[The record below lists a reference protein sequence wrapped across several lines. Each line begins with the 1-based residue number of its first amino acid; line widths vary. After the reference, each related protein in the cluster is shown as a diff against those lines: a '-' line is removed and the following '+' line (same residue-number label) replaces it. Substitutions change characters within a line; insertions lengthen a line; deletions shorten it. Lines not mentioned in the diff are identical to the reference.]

1 MTDSISKALF
11 AAAQQRIPG
20 GVNSPVRAF
29 GSVGG
34 EPVFVQRAKG
44 PYLYGADGTAYVDY
58 VGSWGPM
65 ILGHAQPD
73 VVRAIQEAATLG
85 CSYGAPTAAETDIAE
100 AIADAFPCM
109 EMSRLVS
116 SGTEAT
122 MGALR
127 VARGFTGR
135 DLVVK
140 CVGAYHGGA
149 DYLLVKAG
157 SGLATLGEPD
167 SSGVPA
173 AIASTT
179 RLVEYNDIEG
189 LRALFAAEGDQIA
202 AVIVEPVAGNM
213 GCVPP
218 ELPWLQALRDVTYQY
233 GSLLIFDEVMTGFRV
248 ARGGAQA
255 LYGIIPDLTC
265 LGKIVGGGLPVGAYG
280 ARREIMS
287 KVAPLGPVYQAGTLS
302 GNPLAV
308 AAGLTTLGLL
318 RRPGLYEELGA
329 TSAALADGLAQV
341 AAAAGAQVVI
351 QRVGSMLTVFFTDA
365 PVRDWPSAAR
375 CDRKAFAVWHAMLL
389 ANGVYWPPSQFEA
402 AFVSVTHDAETL
414 ATTLA
419 AAEIAFAAARAHSAA
434 E

>member
-1 MTDSISKALF
+1 MTDANSKALF
-11 AAAQQRIPG
+11 ALAQQRIPG

-44 PYLYGADGTAYVDY
+44 PHLYGADGNAYIDY

-73 VVRAIQEAATLG
+73 VVLAIQEAATLG
-85 CSYGAPTAAETDIAE
+85 CSYGAPTAGETDMAE
-100 AIADAFPCM
+100 AIADAFPTM
-109 EMSRLVS
+109 QMSRLVS

-135 DLVVK
+135 DLIVK

-167 SSGVPA
+167 SAGVPA

-189 LRALFAAEGDQIA
+189 LRALFAAEGAQIA
-202 AVIVEPVAGNM
+202 AVIIEPVAGNM

-218 ELPWLQALRDVTYQY
+218 QLAWLHALREVTTAA
-233 GSLLIFDEVMTGFRV
+233 GALLIFDEVMTGFRV

-255 LYGIIPDLTC
+255 LYGITPDLTC

-280 ARREIMS
+280 GRRDVMS
-287 KVAPLGPVYQAGTLS
+287 CIAPLGPVYQAGTLS

-318 RRPGLYEELGA
+318 RRPGFYEALEA
-329 TSAALADGLAQV
+329 SSAALAEGL
-341 AAAAGAQVVI
+341 AAAALAQGVTVVV
-351 QRVGSMLTVFFTDA
+351 QRVGSMLTVFFTDS
-365 PVRDWPSAAR
+365 PVRDWPSASR
-375 CDRKAFAVWHAMLL
+375 CDRAAFAAFHGALL

-402 AFVSVTHDAETL
+402 AFVSAAHDETTL
-414 ATTLA
+414 AATLA
-419 AAEIAFAAARAHSAA
+419 AAEIAFAAARVQRAG
-434 E
+434 